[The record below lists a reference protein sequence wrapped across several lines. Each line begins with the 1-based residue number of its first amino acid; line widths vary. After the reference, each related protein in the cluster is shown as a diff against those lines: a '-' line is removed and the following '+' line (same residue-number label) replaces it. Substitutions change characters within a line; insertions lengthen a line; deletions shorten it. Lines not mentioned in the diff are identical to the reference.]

1 MPYFMWNCLTL
12 ILPADISQRRA
23 RAGNNYLDT
32 FPVRRWRLFAP
43 VMQSAGEQGCR
54 TGLSIWP
61 LDLSILFPI
70 TVPTYLRE
78 SIWKEDRSIYL
89 GCGNFLPVAVRPAV
103 GQCITGE
110 ACGQGSCSFPVHGD
124 LRERKRSQ
132 SVNITLLNKPLVTCC
147 FLLGPT
153 S

>member
-12 ILPADISQRRA
+12 ILPADISWRRA
-23 RAGNNYLDT
+23 RSGKNYLYS
-32 FPVRRWRLFAP
+32 FLARRWRLCASM
-43 VMQSAGEQGCR
+43 MQSVGEQGCR

-70 TVPTYLRE
+70 TVPTYMRA
-78 SIWKEDRSIYL
+78 SIWKKDRSVHL
-89 GCGNFLPVAVRPAV
+89 GCGSFLPVAVRPAV

-110 ACGQGSCSFPVHGD
+110 PCGQGSCSFPVHGG

-132 SVNITLLNKPLVTCC
+132 TVNIPLLNEPLVTCC